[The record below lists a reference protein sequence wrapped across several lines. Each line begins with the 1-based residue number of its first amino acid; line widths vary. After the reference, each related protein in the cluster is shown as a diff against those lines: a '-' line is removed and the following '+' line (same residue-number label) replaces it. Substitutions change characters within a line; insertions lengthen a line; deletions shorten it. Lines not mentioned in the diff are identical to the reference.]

1 MKGFFYSKMNVVKS
15 VQKMQSFSENLRL
28 EGKKIACVPTMGYFH
43 EGHLALM
50 REARKQAD
58 CVVVSIYVNPTQFGP
73 QEDFSK
79 YPRNFDRDM
88 KMAQNVGVDVIFY
101 PSNRAM
107 YPPHYQTYVA
117 VEKVTQNLCGASR
130 PGHFRGV
137 TTVCNKL
144 FNIIKPH
151 VAVFGKKDFQQFVVV
166 QRMVRDLNMDL
177 EIIGYPTVR
186 EADGLAMSS
195 RNKYLSAEQRTSA
208 LVLFKSL
215 QLAQKLYA
223 KKETS
228 PRIII
233 DAVKKMIQKTPLT
246 QIDYVKICDTT
257 RLQDIAKITD
267 QTVIALAVRI
277 GSTRLIDNHVFGEAL
292 KTSY

>member
-1 MKGFFYSKMNVVKS
+1 
-15 VQKMQSFSENLRL
+15 
-28 EGKKIACVPTMGYFH
+28 MGYFH

-151 VAVFGKKDFQQFVVV
+151 VAVFGKRIFNN
-166 QRMVRDLNMDL
+166 L
-177 EIIGYPTVR
+177 
-186 EADGLAMSS
+186 SS
-195 RNKYLSAEQRTSA
+195 SSAW
-208 LVLFKSL
+208 
-215 QLAQKLYA
+215 
-223 KKETS
+223 
-228 PRIII
+228 
-233 DAVKKMIQKTPLT
+233 
-246 QIDYVKICDTT
+246 C
-257 RLQDIAKITD
+257 
-267 QTVIALAVRI
+267 VI
-277 GSTRLIDNHVFGEAL
+277 
-292 KTSY
+292 

>member
-151 VAVFGKKDFQQFVVV
+151 VAVFGKKDFHQFVVV

-223 KKETS
+223 KKRHRPVS
-228 PRIII
+228 LSMP
-233 DAVKKMIQKTPLT
+233 
-246 QIDYVKICDTT
+246 
-257 RLQDIAKITD
+257 
-267 QTVIALAVRI
+267 
-277 GSTRLIDNHVFGEAL
+277 
-292 KTSY
+292 

>member
-1 MKGFFYSKMNVVKS
+1 
-15 VQKMQSFSENLRL
+15 MQSFSADLRSK
-28 EGKKIACVPTMGYFH
+28 GKKIAFVPTMGYFH

-73 QEDFSK
+73 QEDFSR
-79 YPRNFDRDM
+79 YPRNFDRDRD
-88 KMAQNVGVDVIFY
+88 MAQRVGVDVIFN

-107 YPPHYQTYVA
+107 YPAHYQTYVA
-117 VEKVTQNLCGASR
+117 VEKVTQDLCGASR

-137 TTVCNKL
+137 ATVCNKL
-144 FNIIKPH
+144 FNIVKPH
-151 VAVFGKKDFQQFVVV
+151 VAVFGKKDFQQFVAVR
-166 QRMVRDLNMDL
+166 RMVRDLNMDL

-195 RNKYLSAEQRTSA
+195 RNKYLSKEQRTSA
-208 LVLFKSL
+208 PVLFKSL
-215 QLAQKLYA
+215 KWAQQLYA

-228 PRIII
+228 SRVVI
-233 DAVKKMIQKTPLT
+233 DAVKKLIQQAPFT

-257 RLQDIAKITD
+257 RLQDTAKITD
-267 QTVIALAVRI
+267 QAVIALAVMV
-277 GSTRLIDNHVFGEAL
+277 GTTRLIDNHVFGEAL
-292 KTSY
+292 KISY